1 MSEAIAIEPLHRN
14 EIVPLLN
21 RNSHLIFGMTYQK
34 ADGTLRKATCRLHVQ
49 NPSHCQAPGEGTR
62 EGESAFHA
70 LRVNNNIKY
79 FDMTVDGDGGKG
91 GYRTAKIERIETV
104 SIGGHYYKVID

>member
-34 ADGTLRKATCRLHVQ
+34 ADGTLSLDRKSV
-49 NPSHCQAPGEGTR
+49 
-62 EGESAFHA
+62 
-70 LRVNNNIKY
+70 V
-79 FDMTVDGDGGKG
+79 
-91 GYRTAKIERIETV
+91 
-104 SIGGHYYKVID
+104 